1 MTLVRAGRYLRARE
15 RRYTRRRAQDGSIGH
30 TSRWSAWTVTRATL
44 LCPRTLDSVKV
55 RLHLCNPGELDIERV
70 AQVDDGVAERVE
82 DFLSVVQDANDV
94 IVFCAGDIFAG
105 Q

>member
-1 MTLVRAGRYLRARE
+1 M
-15 RRYTRRRAQDGSIGH
+15 
-30 TSRWSAWTVTRATL
+30 
-44 LCPRTLDSVKV
+44 
-55 RLHLCNPGELDIERV
+55 HLCNPGELDIERV

>member
-1 MTLVRAGRYLRARE
+1 MRPYTDELACLWRVLLRG
-15 RRYTRRRAQDGSIGH
+15 QLHS
-30 TSRWSAWTVTRATL
+30 V
-44 LCPRTLDSVKV
+44 TLDSVQV
-55 RLHLCNPGELDIERV
+55 RLHLCDSRELNIEHM
-70 AQVDDGVAERVE
+70 AQVGDRVPERVE